1 MRWHIPF
8 VAIVLTTVGLIGA
21 AGCATNPVTGERQ
34 FSLVSESQ
42 EIAMGQAAAA
52 EVRQTIGLV
61 DDRALQNYVSTTGL
75 ALARTSERPQ
85 LPWSFQVVDDPTP
98 NAFALPGGF
107 IFVTRGML
115 NLMDSQAELA
125 AVLGHEIGHVTARHS
140 ATAISRQ
147 QLAQLGL
154 GLGGI
159 FFPEV
164 QPFGQAIGAG
174 LGLLFLKHGR
184 DAERQADQL
193 AVQYASAGNYDV
205 RQTIDVFES
214 LGRAGDEQR
223 SALPAWLSTHP
234 APAERIDA
242 LKQYIAAPGVR
253 SGSIVDRAEYLG
265 RIEGLIYGNNPRQGF
280 FRDQVFYHPD
290 LRFRFSLPPGWQ
302 GQNLTQA
309 VQAISQGRDAAM
321 VLTLA
326 RAPTPTAAARQMVAQ
341 QNVGVLRSAAE
352 RINGLPSVMTLFN
365 AATESGTVRGIAA
378 HIEHGGRVYELI
390 GYAPIERF
398 GANGAAIERAIN
410 SFAPLTDRATLSIQP
425 RRIDIVTLRRA
436 MTVAEFAREYGS
448 PIPLEELALIN
459 QVDAPNAVLAAG
471 SLVKRVT
478 GPPASA
484 VGRVVGASAP
494 ERRWISASASHLR
507 GRVAVSPCG
516 TQRGSFLSRLYRR
529 DEPSTRR
536 KCREL
541 F

>member
-1 MRWHIPF
+1 MDCLKPL
-8 VAIVLTTVGLIGA
+8 VAIALCLSLIG

-61 DDRALQNYVSTTGL
+61 DDRGLQDYVSTTGL
-75 ALARTSERPQ
+75 ALARASERPK

-125 AVLGHEIGHVTARHS
+125 SVLGHEIGHVTARHS

-159 FFPEV
+159 FLPEV

-193 AVQYASAGNYDV
+193 AVQYAGGGNYDV
-205 RQTIDVFES
+205 RETIDVFES
-214 LGRAGDEQR
+214 LGRAGDDQR
-223 SALPAWLSTHP
+223 SALPTWLSTHP

-242 LKQYIAAPGVR
+242 LREYIGT
-253 SGSIVDRAEYLG
+253 SGAKTGSVVDRAEYLG
-265 RIEGLIYGNNPRQGF
+265 QIEGLIYGSNPRQGF

-290 LRFRFSLPPGWQ
+290 LQFRFSLPPGWAT
-302 GQNLTQA
+302 QNLTHA
-309 VQAISQGRDAAM
+309 VEAISPNRDAAIILM
-321 VLTLA
+321 LA
-326 RAPTPTAAARQMVAQ
+326 TASSPAAAARQLAAQ
-341 QNVGVLRSAAE
+341 QNVRMLQSSVE
-352 RINGLPSVMTLFN
+352 RINGLSSVVSVFD
-365 AATESGTVRGIAA
+365 AAAEAGVVRGIAA
-378 HIEHGGRVYELI
+378 HIELGGRVYELI
-390 GYAPIERF
+390 GYAPLERF
-398 GANGAAIERAIN
+398 SSNGTLIERALN
-410 SFAPLTDRATLSIQP
+410 SFGPLTDRATLAIQP

-448 PIPLEELALIN
+448 PIPVEELALLN
-459 QVDAPNAVLAAG
+459 QVDGPNAVLAAG
-471 SLVKRVT
+471 SLAKRVT
-478 GPPASA
+478 GPPSSSM
-484 VGRVVGASAP
+484 R
-494 ERRWISASASHLR
+494 
-507 GRVAVSPCG
+507 
-516 TQRGSFLSRLYRR
+516 
-529 DEPSTRR
+529 
-536 KCREL
+536 
-541 F
+541 